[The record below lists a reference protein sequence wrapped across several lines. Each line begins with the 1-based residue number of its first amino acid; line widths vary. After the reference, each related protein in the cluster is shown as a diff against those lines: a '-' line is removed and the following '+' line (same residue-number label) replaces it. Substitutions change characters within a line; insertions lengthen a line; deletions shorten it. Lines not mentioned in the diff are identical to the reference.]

1 MDLIVAIGTVL
12 AFGEVTGRIGHHPGH
27 LGFVIGMVSLALAIF
42 YVAMRA
48 SGQPA
53 PRLRRKRHH

>member
-12 AFGEVTGRIGHHPGH
+12 ALGDVTGRIGPHPAH
-27 LGFVIGMVSLALAIF
+27 LGFVVGMVSLALAVL
-42 YVAMRA
+42 YVALRV

-53 PRLRRKRHH
+53 PRLRRRRSR

>member
-12 AFGEVTGRIGHHPGH
+12 ALGDVTGRIGHPSL
-27 LGFVIGMVSLALAIF
+27 LGFVIGMVSLALAVL
-42 YVAMRA
+42 YVATRV

-53 PRLRRKRHH
+53 PRLRRKR